1 MSTRLEKN
9 ISKGSSVTFGNG
21 VRVDLLFVSMSC
33 GYEMD
38 EFLGALYFSTSVS
51 VDLLFVGGITK
62 PKYASVL

>member
-1 MSTRLEKN
+1 MEKTLAGGLLGGT
-9 ISKGSSVTFGNG
+9 SGDALS
-21 VRVDLLFVSMSC
+21 VDLLFVSISC

-38 EFLGALYFSTSVS
+38 EFLGALYFPTSVS